1 MAKDKP
7 QPQDGP
13 ELAEYITTAEPK
25 AYADGV
31 PVFCAHDVIVPI
43 KDLKPNPKNPNQHPP
58 EQIKLLASV
67 IRATGWRGPIT
78 VSTRSGYIVKGHGRL
93 MAAELDDLKEAP
105 VDYQNYASE
114 AEEMADLTADNRI
127 AELATIDNKMLAEVF
142 ADIDTGEI
150 PFMLSGYT
158 EEEYG
163 NIVTAL
169 SEAVHDQELKGDP
182 DAEIPPPAKPVTQ
195 YGDLWILGKHRV
207 LCGDCTRPED
217 RALLL
222 DGATPEILLTDP
234 PYCSG
239 GSKESQK
246 STGSIGTTHKD
257 GKAPKIAN
265 DILSTRGYQNLIR
278 GALTDIPCLYA
289 YIFTDWRMWVYLFDL
304 VEAAG
309 FGVKSEIVWDK
320 GTPGMGVGWRSQH
333 ELILFGARAATH
345 FDGHKGYGNVLS
357 ISRSGNELHPTQKPV
372 ELLEKLVDN
381 TDFAK
386 GVYDPFGGSGT
397 TMAAC
402 EAHGQPSYLMELTPA
417 YTDVIVK
424 RYISITGE
432 NNVRCVRQG
441 KELPREAIAE
451 IFEPD
456 DEGGE
461 QE

>member
-7 QPQDGP
+7 LPQAGP
-13 ELAEYITTAEPK
+13 ELAEYTTAAQPK

-31 PVFCAHDVIVPI
+31 PVFCAHDAIIPL
-43 KDLKPNPKNPNQHPP
+43 KDLRPNPKNPNQHPP
-58 EQIKLLASV
+58 EQIKLLASI

-78 VSTRSGYIVKGHGRL
+78 VSKRSGYIVKGHGRM
-93 MAAELDDLKEAP
+93 MAAELGDMSEVP
-105 VDYQNYASE
+105 VDYQDYASE
-114 AEEMADLTADNRI
+114 AEELADLTADNRI
-127 AELATIDNKMLAEVF
+127 AELATTDNKLLAEVF

-158 EEEYG
+158 EEDYG

-169 SEAVHDQELKGDP
+169 SEALHTEEPKGDP
-182 DAEIPPPAKPVTQ
+182 DAEIPPPAEPVTK
-195 YGDLWILGKHRV
+195 YGDLWILGRHRV
-207 LCGDCTRPED
+207 LCGDCTHPED

-222 DGATPEILLTDP
+222 DGAKPEILLTDP

-239 GSKESQK
+239 GQKEAQK
-246 STGSIGTTHKD
+246 STGSIGTERKD

-278 GALTDIPCLYA
+278 AALTDIPCLYA

-309 FGVKSEIVWDK
+309 FGVKSELVWDK

-333 ELILFGARAATH
+333 ELILFA
-345 FDGHKGYGNVLS
+345 
-357 ISRSGNELHPTQKPV
+357 TQKPV

-381 TDFAK
+381 TDFAR

-397 TMAAC
+397 TLAAC
-402 EAHGQPSYLMELTPA
+402 EAYGQPSYIMELTPA
-417 YTDVIVK
+417 FTDVIVK
-424 RYISITGE
+424 RYIRITGKQ
-432 NNVRCVRQG
+432 NVRCVRQG
-441 KELPREAIAE
+441 RELSREEIAG
-451 IFEPD
+451 IFDPD
-456 DEGGE
+456 EEGGG